1 MVAILRDLLHLLYVW
16 HARARSSAHLAEL
29 DARLLADM
37 RLTYGDVRGECAKPF
52 WRA

>member
-1 MVAILRDLLHLLYVW
+1 MVAILHDVFRLLYVW
-16 HARARSSAHLAEL
+16 HARVRSRAHLAEL

-37 RLTYGDVRGECAKPF
+37 GLSPADIRGECAKPF